1 MPAAALV
8 FILSLHREVGDR
20 PQNSAGCER
29 GNDEPK
35 ENIRRQFVHEID
47 DADRNEITEDEEY
60 DIIDFPNFTLITST
74 FVTDYITDQLYCT
87 QVLIQNKMP
96 K

>member
-60 DIIDFPNFTLITST
+60 DIIDFPNFHADHLNICHG
-74 FVTDYITDQLYCT
+74 LYHRSV
-87 QVLIQNKMP
+87 VLYTGSDSE
-96 K
+96 